1 VGWKAP
7 KTCHLPDSSTPPM
20 TPPRLRKRR
29 LAARIAD
36 QDDVS
41 EPVPKQRRLALQQ
54 HGEASGADVD
64 DVDTRPSARDSAHLR
79 YEHLIGVAESN
90 DDDVLSEV
98 STPSGSEGDVNDILN
113 EFVHKK
119 GEKRRRE
126 GNVAAVTETE
136 TPEEELGS
144 FRSHYIFPREL
155 NCCSAVGENL
165 GLTYLRVL

>member
-1 VGWKAP
+1 
-7 KTCHLPDSSTPPM
+7 M

-54 HGEASGADVD
+54 HGEASGTNVD
-64 DVDTRPSARDSAHLR
+64 DVDMRPSARGSPHLR
-79 YEHLIGVAESN
+79 YEHLIEAAESN
-90 DDDVLSEV
+90 DDDVFSEV
-98 STPSGSEGDVNDILN
+98 STPSGSEDDVNDILN

-119 GEKRRRE
+119 GEKRRWE
-126 GNVAAVTETE
+126 ENVAAVTETE

-144 FRSHYIFPREL
+144 FRSHHIFP
-155 NCCSAVGENL
+155 
-165 GLTYLRVL
+165 